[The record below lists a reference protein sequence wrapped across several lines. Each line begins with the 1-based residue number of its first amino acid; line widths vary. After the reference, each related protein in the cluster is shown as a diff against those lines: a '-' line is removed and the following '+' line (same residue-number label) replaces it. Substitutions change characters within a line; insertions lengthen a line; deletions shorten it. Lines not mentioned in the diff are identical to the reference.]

1 MNALLILIGSVFC
14 TITGQLLLK
23 KGVSTMKE
31 INFEMKTLLKTIY
44 RIYTNHTILGGAA
57 VFGIGTIL
65 WLIALSKFDLSYAYP
80 FVSIGYVFVA
90 LFSRIFLKEII
101 SMNRWLSI
109 LLIGIG
115 VVLVSLS

>member
-1 MNALLILIGSVFC
+1 MPHLKQIFLSVILVVIAELS
-14 TITGQLLLK
+14 
-23 KGVSTMKE
+23 
-31 INFEMKTLLKTIY
+31 LKTGVK
-44 RIYTNHTILGGAA
+44 NL
-57 VFGIGTIL
+57 VFSHVNLKAFFISAFSSPFVIIGFI
-65 WLIALSKFDLSYAYP
+65 LIALSSIIWIATLSKTDLSYAYP

-115 VVLVSLS
+115 VVWL